1 MSRIRYSTLT
11 FGTEIDLK
19 FLQFLIITVS
29 LFRVILKHFE
39 DEKNYLIK
47 QYIKATIAIWVGFP
61 GLEKSVF

>member
-47 QYIKATIAIWVGFP
+47 HYIKAIIAI
-61 GLEKSVF
+61 